1 MIKVKICGIRTIE
14 QAQTA
19 LGAGAD
25 FIGLQFVPTSK
36 RKIEYSVAKEIS
48 KKFKEKIKLVGVFQN
63 QTLDEI
69 NRIVKEL
76 KLDYVQLHGE
86 ETNTFCNTITVPVIK
101 AFRPSTFHEMKNYSV
116 PYHLIDREKRG
127 EGKMFPLKKSKRLAR
142 DFRLFIAGGL
152 DIGNVSEVIKEVRP
166 FAVDVASGI
175 ETDGVPDPEKI
186 QLFVKNV
193 KKIN

>member
-1 MIKVKICGIRTIE
+1 MIKVKICWIRTIE

-36 RKIEYSVAKEIS
+36 LKIEYSVAKEIS

-101 AFRPSTFHEMKNYSV
+101 AFRPST
-116 PYHLIDREKRG
+116 
-127 EGKMFPLKKSKRLAR
+127 
-142 DFRLFIAGGL
+142 
-152 DIGNVSEVIKEVRP
+152 
-166 FAVDVASGI
+166 
-175 ETDGVPDPEKI
+175 
-186 QLFVKNV
+186 
-193 KKIN
+193 